1 LLNTLYRFNENL
13 KQEIRKQNIIMS
25 KTKNSKPG
33 EEVEL
38 GQLFKMIG
46 SVFSRLYKFIGSIFN
61 HFLFALVWLILFI
74 KKKIIILTIAG
85 FLGLVVGVVLD
96 MSVPPTY
103 KSTLSVK
110 QNYETGENLYESI
123 NYYNGLLKDNDYKIL
138 GQLLGLTETASRE
151 IVGFDI
157 KPIITDNEYLVMFNK
172 YIGNLDSLAA
182 SKIEYKEYVKNIREY
197 KHRYQQISIKSKTRA
212 DFKGVFSNI
221 INNIE
226 TNSFFV
232 NEQAKDIL
240 ELQQTKQAIEISLV
254 QSDSLQQTYK
264 RVLENSKDAQSNAE
278 IGITFEGANESEK
291 TKEFELYINDIEL
304 RERVVKI
311 QRELKD
317 KENIIDMISSKQD
330 NGFEDDT
337 KEFLGL
343 DIPFKLYY
351 IVLALTVVF
360 IFILGKEL
368 ITFLENH
375 KSIKT

>member
-1 LLNTLYRFNENL
+1 
-13 KQEIRKQNIIMS
+13 MS
-25 KTKNSKPG
+25 KAKNSNLS
-33 EEVEL
+33 EEVDL

-46 SVFSRLYKFIGSIFN
+46 NGFTRLYKFIGSIFN
-61 HFLFALVWLILFI
+61 HFFLAFVWLVFFV
-74 KKKIIILTIAG
+74 KKRIIILSAAG
-85 FLGLVVGVVLD
+85 FLGLIAGTALD
-96 MSVPPTY
+96 LSLPPTY
-103 KSTLSVK
+103 KSTLSIK

-123 NYYNGLLKDNDYKIL
+123 NYYNGLLKDKDYKIL
-138 GQLLGLTETASRE
+138 GELLGLTEKATKE

-157 KPIITDNEYLVMFNK
+157 EPIITDNEYLVMFNN
-172 YIGNLDSLAA
+172 YIANLDSLAA
-182 SKIEYKEYVKNIREY
+182 SKIEYKEYKNNIREY
-197 KHRYQQISIKSKTRA
+197 KHLYQQISIKSKTRP

-226 TNSFFV
+226 TNAFFV

-240 ELQQTKQAIEISLV
+240 ELQETKQAIEISLA

-264 RVLENSKDAQSNAE
+264 RVLESPKDPQSNAE

-291 TKEFELYINDIEL
+291 TKEFELYKNDIEL
-304 RERVVKI
+304 RERIVKI

-343 DIPFKLYY
+343 DIPFRIFYL
-351 IVLALTVVF
+351 VLALTVVF
-360 IFILGKEL
+360 VVMLGKEFL
-368 ITFLENH
+368 TFLENY
-375 KSIKT
+375 KPAKT

>member
-1 LLNTLYRFNENL
+1 
-13 KQEIRKQNIIMS
+13 MS
-25 KTKNSKPG
+25 KAKNSNPS
-33 EEVEL
+33 EEVDL

-46 SVFSRLYKFIGSIFN
+46 SAFTRLYKFIGSIFN
-61 HFLFALVWLILFI
+61 HFFLAFVWLVFFV
-74 KKKIIILTIAG
+74 KKRIIILSAAG
-85 FLGLVVGVVLD
+85 FLGLIAGTALD
-96 MSVPPTY
+96 LSLPPTY
-103 KSTLSVK
+103 KSTLSIK

-123 NYYNGLLKDNDYKIL
+123 NYYNGLLKDKDYKIL
-138 GQLLGLTETASRE
+138 GELLGLTEKATKE

-157 KPIITDNEYLVMFNK
+157 EPIITDNEYLVMFNS
-172 YIGNLDSLAA
+172 YIGDLDSLAA

-197 KHRYQQISIKSKTRA
+197 KHRYQQISIKSKTRP

-226 TNSFFV
+226 TNAFFV

-240 ELQQTKQAIEISLV
+240 ELQETKQAIEISLA

-264 RVLENSKDAQSNAE
+264 RVLESPKDPQSNAE

-291 TKEFELYINDIEL
+291 TKEFELYKNDIEL
-304 RERVVKI
+304 RERIVKI

-343 DIPFKLYY
+343 DIPFRIFYL
-351 IVLALTVVF
+351 VLALSVVF
-360 IFILGKEL
+360 VVMLGKEFL
-368 ITFLENH
+368 TFLENY
-375 KSIKT
+375 KPAKT

>member
-1 LLNTLYRFNENL
+1 
-13 KQEIRKQNIIMS
+13 MS
-25 KTKNSKPG
+25 KAKNSNPS
-33 EEVEL
+33 EEVDL

-46 SVFSRLYKFIGSIFN
+46 SAFTRLYKFIGSIFN
-61 HFLFALVWLILFI
+61 HFFLAFVWLVFFV
-74 KKKIIILTIAG
+74 KKRIIILSAAG
-85 FLGLVVGVVLD
+85 FLGLIAGTALD
-96 MSVPPTY
+96 LSLPPTY
-103 KSTLSVK
+103 KSTLSIK

-123 NYYNGLLKDNDYKIL
+123 NYYNGLLKDKDYKIL
-138 GQLLGLTETASRE
+138 GELLGLTEKATKE

-157 KPIITDNEYLVMFNK
+157 EPIITDNEYLVMFNS

-197 KHRYQQISIKSKTRA
+197 KHRYQQISIKSKTRP

-226 TNSFFV
+226 TNAFFV

-240 ELQQTKQAIEISLV
+240 ELQETKQAIEISLA

-264 RVLENSKDAQSNAE
+264 RVLESPKDPQSNAE

-291 TKEFELYINDIEL
+291 TKEFELYKNDIEL
-304 RERVVKI
+304 RERIVKI

-343 DIPFKLYY
+343 DIPFRIFYL
-351 IVLALTVVF
+351 VLALTVVF
-360 IFILGKEL
+360 VVMLGKEFL
-368 ITFLENH
+368 TFLENY
-375 KSIKT
+375 KPAKT

>member
-1 LLNTLYRFNENL
+1 
-13 KQEIRKQNIIMS
+13 MS

-61 HFLFALVWLILFI
+61 YFLFALVWLILFI

-138 GQLLGLTETASRE
+138 GELLGLTETASRE

-157 KPIITDNEYLVMFNK
+157 KPIITDNEYLVMFNR

-182 SKIEYKEYVKNIREY
+182 SKIEYKEYVK
-197 KHRYQQISIKSKTRA
+197 K
-212 DFKGVFSNI
+212 
-221 INNIE
+221 
-226 TNSFFV
+226 
-232 NEQAKDIL
+232 
-240 ELQQTKQAIEISLV
+240 
-254 QSDSLQQTYK
+254 
-264 RVLENSKDAQSNAE
+264 ENS
-278 IGITFEGANESEK
+278 G
-291 TKEFELYINDIEL
+291 
-304 RERVVKI
+304 
-311 QRELKD
+311 
-317 KENIIDMISSKQD
+317 
-330 NGFEDDT
+330 
-337 KEFLGL
+337 
-343 DIPFKLYY
+343 
-351 IVLALTVVF
+351 
-360 IFILGKEL
+360 
-368 ITFLENH
+368 
-375 KSIKT
+375 

>member
-1 LLNTLYRFNENL
+1 
-13 KQEIRKQNIIMS
+13 MS
-25 KTKNSKPG
+25 KAKNSNPS
-33 EEVEL
+33 EEVDL

-46 SVFSRLYKFIGSIFN
+46 SAFTRLYKFIGSIFN
-61 HFLFALVWLILFI
+61 HFFWAFVWLVFFV
-74 KKKIIILTIAG
+74 KKRIIILSAAG
-85 FLGLVVGVVLD
+85 FLGLIAGTALD
-96 MSVPPTY
+96 LSLPPTY
-103 KSTLSVK
+103 KSTLSIK

-123 NYYNGLLKDNDYKIL
+123 NYYNGLLKDKDYKIL
-138 GQLLGLTETASRE
+138 GELLGLTEKATKE

-157 KPIITDNEYLVMFNK
+157 EPIITDNEYLVMFNS
-172 YIGNLDSLAA
+172 YIGDLDSLAA

-197 KHRYQQISIKSKTRA
+197 KHRYQQISIKSKTRP

-226 TNSFFV
+226 TNAFFV

-240 ELQQTKQAIEISLV
+240 ELQETKQAIEISLA

-264 RVLENSKDAQSNAE
+264 RVLESPKDPQSNAE
-278 IGITFEGANESEK
+278 IGITFEGANEGEK
-291 TKEFELYINDIEL
+291 TKEFELYKNDIEL
-304 RERVVKI
+304 RERIVKI

-343 DIPFKLYY
+343 DIPFRIFYL
-351 IVLALTVVF
+351 VLALTVVF
-360 IFILGKEL
+360 VVMLGKEFL
-368 ITFLENH
+368 TFLENY
-375 KSIKT
+375 KPAKT

>member
-1 LLNTLYRFNENL
+1 
-13 KQEIRKQNIIMS
+13 MS
-25 KTKNSKPG
+25 KAKNSNPS
-33 EEVEL
+33 EEVDL

-46 SVFSRLYKFIGSIFN
+46 SAFTRLYKFIGSIFN
-61 HFLFALVWLILFI
+61 HFFLAFVWLVFFV
-74 KKKIIILTIAG
+74 KKRIIILSVAG
-85 FLGLVVGVVLD
+85 FLGLIAGTALD
-96 MSVPPTY
+96 LSLPPTY
-103 KSTLSVK
+103 KSTLSIK

-123 NYYNGLLKDNDYKIL
+123 NYYNGLLKDKDYKIL
-138 GQLLGLTETASRE
+138 GELLGLTEKATKE

-157 KPIITDNEYLVMFNK
+157 EPIITDNEYLVMFNS
-172 YIGNLDSLAA
+172 YIGDLDSLAA

-197 KHRYQQISIKSKTRA
+197 KHRYQQISIKSKTRP

-226 TNSFFV
+226 TNAFFV

-240 ELQQTKQAIEISLV
+240 ELQETKQAIEISLA

-264 RVLENSKDAQSNAE
+264 RVLESPKDPQSNAE

-291 TKEFELYINDIEL
+291 TKEFELYKNDIEL
-304 RERVVKI
+304 RERIVKI

-343 DIPFKLYY
+343 DIPFRIFYL
-351 IVLALTVVF
+351 VLALTVVF
-360 IFILGKEL
+360 VVMLGKEFL
-368 ITFLENH
+368 TFLENY
-375 KSIKT
+375 KPAKT

>member
-1 LLNTLYRFNENL
+1 
-13 KQEIRKQNIIMS
+13 MS
-25 KTKNSKPG
+25 KAKNSNPS
-33 EEVEL
+33 EEVDL

-46 SVFSRLYKFIGSIFN
+46 SAFTRLYKFIGSIFN
-61 HFLFALVWLILFI
+61 HFFLAFVWLVFFV
-74 KKKIIILTIAG
+74 KKRIIILSAAG
-85 FLGLVVGVVLD
+85 FLGLIAGTALD
-96 MSVPPTY
+96 LSLPPTY
-103 KSTLSVK
+103 KSTLSIK

-123 NYYNGLLKDNDYKIL
+123 NYYNGLLKDKDYKIL
-138 GQLLGLTETASRE
+138 GELLGLTEKATKE

-157 KPIITDNEYLVMFNK
+157 EPIITDNEYLVMFNS
-172 YIGNLDSLAA
+172 YIGDLDSLAA
-182 SKIEYKEYVKNIREY
+182 SKIEYREYVKNIREY
-197 KHRYQQISIKSKTRA
+197 KHRYQQISIKSKTRP

-226 TNSFFV
+226 TNAFFV

-240 ELQQTKQAIEISLV
+240 ELQETKQAIEISLA

-264 RVLENSKDAQSNAE
+264 RVLESPKDPQSNAE

-291 TKEFELYINDIEL
+291 TKEFELYKNDIEL
-304 RERVVKI
+304 RERIVKI

-343 DIPFKLYY
+343 DIPFRIFYL
-351 IVLALTVVF
+351 VLALTVVF
-360 IFILGKEL
+360 VVMLGKEFL
-368 ITFLENH
+368 TFLENY
-375 KSIKT
+375 KPAKT

>member
-1 LLNTLYRFNENL
+1 
-13 KQEIRKQNIIMS
+13 MS
-25 KTKNSKPG
+25 KAKNSNPS
-33 EEVEL
+33 EEVDL

-46 SVFSRLYKFIGSIFN
+46 SAFTRLYKFIGSIFN
-61 HFLFALVWLILFI
+61 HFFLAFVWLVFFVKKRIVILSA
-74 KKKIIILTIAG
+74 AG
-85 FLGLVVGVVLD
+85 FLGLIAGTALD
-96 MSVPPTY
+96 LSLPPTY
-103 KSTLSVK
+103 KSTLSIK

-123 NYYNGLLKDNDYKIL
+123 NYYNGLLKDKDYKIL
-138 GQLLGLTETASRE
+138 GELLGLTEKATKE

-157 KPIITDNEYLVMFNK
+157 EPIITDNEYLVMFNS
-172 YIGNLDSLAA
+172 YIGDLDSLAA

-197 KHRYQQISIKSKTRA
+197 KHRYQQISIKSKTRP

-226 TNSFFV
+226 TNAFFV

-240 ELQQTKQAIEISLV
+240 ELQETKQAIEISLA

-264 RVLENSKDAQSNAE
+264 RVLESPKDPQSNAE

-291 TKEFELYINDIEL
+291 TKEFELYKNDIEL
-304 RERVVKI
+304 RERIVKI

-343 DIPFKLYY
+343 DIPFRIFYL
-351 IVLALTVVF
+351 VLALTVVF
-360 IFILGKEL
+360 VVMLGKEFL
-368 ITFLENH
+368 TFLENY
-375 KSIKT
+375 KPAKT

>member
-1 LLNTLYRFNENL
+1 
-13 KQEIRKQNIIMS
+13 MS
-25 KTKNSKPG
+25 KAKNSNLS
-33 EEVEL
+33 EEVDL

-46 SVFSRLYKFIGSIFN
+46 NGFTRLYKFIGSIFN
-61 HFLFALVWLILFI
+61 HFFLAFVWLVFFV
-74 KKKIIILTIAG
+74 KKRIIILSVSG
-85 FLGLVVGVVLD
+85 FLGLIAGTALD
-96 MSVPPTY
+96 LSLPPTY
-103 KSTLSVK
+103 KSTLSIK

-123 NYYNGLLKDNDYKIL
+123 NYYNGLLKDKDYKIL
-138 GQLLGLTETASRE
+138 GELLGLTEKATKE

-157 KPIITDNEYLVMFNK
+157 EPIITDNEYLVMFNN
-172 YIGNLDSLAA
+172 YIANLDSLAA
-182 SKIEYKEYVKNIREY
+182 SKIEYKEYKNNIREY
-197 KHRYQQISIKSKTRA
+197 KHLYQQISIKSKTRP

-226 TNSFFV
+226 TNAFFV

-240 ELQQTKQAIEISLV
+240 ELQETKQAIEISLA

-264 RVLENSKDAQSNAE
+264 RVLESPKDPQSNAE

-291 TKEFELYINDIEL
+291 TKEFELYKNDIEL
-304 RERVVKI
+304 RERIVKI

-343 DIPFKLYY
+343 DIPFRIFYL
-351 IVLALTVVF
+351 VLALTVVF
-360 IFILGKEL
+360 VVMLGKEFL
-368 ITFLENH
+368 TFLENY
-375 KSIKT
+375 KPAKT